1 MKEFTSS
8 VEKYIS
14 ICQLCE
20 LNLKKKKERERFQ
33 CLYKHLNIGRC
44 FGKHLLAFVQIC
56 SLASILPQ
64 SFCLEFHYIPIH
76 FNFMKVV

>member
-20 LNLKKKKERERFQ
+20 LNLKKKRERKISVP
-33 CLYKHLNIGRC
+33 KHLNIGRC
-44 FGKHLLAFVQIC
+44 LGKHLLAFVQIC

>member
-20 LNLKKKKERERFQ
+20 LNLKKKKEKD
-33 CLYKHLNIGRC
+33 LTIGRC

-56 SLASILPQ
+56 SLASSILPQ

-76 FNFMKVV
+76 FKFMKVV

>member
-1 MKEFTSS
+1 MDFLMKLRLFFFFNYLKNINVLKFIKNMKEFTSS

-33 CLYKHLNIGRC
+33 CLNILIQEGALENISWPSFR
-44 FGKHLLAFVQIC
+44 FV
-56 SLASILPQ
+56 A
-64 SFCLEFHYIPIH
+64 
-76 FNFMKVV
+76 

>member
-20 LNLKKKKERERFQ
+20 LNLKKKRERVP
-33 CLYKHLNIGRC
+33 KHLNIGRC

>member
-20 LNLKKKKERERFQ
+20 LNLKKKKKERKISVP
-33 CLYKHLNIGRC
+33 KHLNIGRC

>member
-33 CLYKHLNIGRC
+33 CLNI
-44 FGKHLLAFVQIC
+44 LI
-56 SLASILPQ
+56 
-64 SFCLEFHYIPIH
+64 
-76 FNFMKVV
+76 